1 MRAEPPGGDVKQTG
15 LWPVPLWLSLVWGF
29 AEATLFFIVP
39 DVVLGWESLGG
50 WRRGTK
56 ALAVIVAGALAG
68 GLLVYG
74 LAAIWPDAI
83 RHAVASVP
91 FVGDAMFATVAAAY
105 DGHGAIGMLL
115 GPTSGIPYK
124 IYAVLAPQSF
134 NVLSFAIIS
143 IPARLE
149 RLALSWLV
157 FALLGRWLA
166 PVIARNQRAT
176 AALYAL
182 LWAGIYSFYWS
193 RT

>member
-1 MRAEPPGGDVKQTG
+1 MKMEAEGDGSAKAG
-15 LWPVPLWLSLVWGF
+15 LWPVPLWLSVVWGF

-39 DVVLGWESLGG
+39 DIVLGWESLGG
-50 WRRGTK
+50 WRRGTR
-56 ALAVIVAGALAG
+56 ALAAIVVGALVG

-74 LAAIWPDAI
+74 LAAMWPEAM
-83 RHAVASVP
+83 RNAVASVP
-91 FVGDAMFATVAAAY
+91 FVRGAMFATVAEAY
-105 DGHGAIGMLL
+105 DGHGAAGMLL

-134 NVLSFAIIS
+134 GVLSFAIFS

-166 PVIARNQRAT
+166 PVIARHRWAT

-182 LWAGIYSFYWS
+182 FWAGIYAYYWS